1 MSSEYIFEINDALY
15 DQETGNVCM
24 MPKFVGVL
32 IRCKDCKYYHK
43 EWDGTEKHHHEDYWC
58 EWVEPDEN
66 DFCSL
71 AERRSDEN

>member
-1 MSSEYIFEINDALY
+1 MYSEQCKSCIVEGCPDSCSVKINYKRDFER
-15 DQETGNVCM
+15 V
-24 MPKFVGVL
+24 V
-32 IRCKDCKYYHK
+32 RCKDCKYYHK

-71 AERRSDEN
+71 AERRSDED